1 MPLYAMP
8 PALSDMSIVIVR
20 KLIIRI
26 IDASL
31 AMLLV
36 VMLDVAS
43 FTAMLM
49 LSVIMPSVV
58 APQFYL
64 NRKTHFRNF
73 CQF

>member
-1 MPLYAMP
+1 MPH
-8 PALSDMSIVIVR
+8 ALSDMSIVIVR

-26 IDASL
+26 IVASL

-36 VMLDVAS
+36 VMLDVPS
-43 FTAMLM
+43 LIVMLK
-49 LSVIMPSVV
+49 LSVILPSVV

-64 NRKTHFRNF
+64 DGKAYFCNF